1 MLGDRRSK
9 YQQMQHATVDELNT
23 DGLLKPNKRN
33 GQVLEPLNGQLGEN
47 NRNLS
52 VPRMIDTNPVNIHP
66 ITKGPQTTNARGGVK
81 VLDAI
86 NHQHHKVQDIITQ
99 NAEGKPPIKSSKF
112 RTLEP
117 LHK

>member
-1 MLGDRRSK
+1 M
-9 YQQMQHATVDELNT
+9 
-23 DGLLKPNKRN
+23 
-33 GQVLEPLNGQLGEN
+33 LEPLNGHIGDN

-52 VPRMIDTNPVNIHP
+52 LPRTIDTNPVSIHP
-66 ITKGPQTTNARGGVK
+66 INKGPQTTNARAGIK

-86 NHQHHKVQDIITQ
+86 NHQHHKVQD
-99 NAEGKPPIKSSKF
+99 AVDGGKPPIKSSKF